1 VLEKVLNKDSTVFV
15 LLLFLALATGTALNI
30 YRLGHAADLW
40 QVLFGT
46 TYLNQDYQG
55 IAYDVDDWMCP
66 EEWWGRPVEKCW
78 VFVKSPYED
87 ICVGYYDKNY
97 EFHEVARGEKN
108 KWVPSSGFYIKP
120 GERVV
125 ILDYERCTRTAL
137 GHVQYY
143 LYYGTTTTTTTI
155 PSQCTEGWT
164 DDYRC
169 YGDMVQRKWRN
180 EDCTYEWR
188 NYKNC
193 NNMDGFYGERYCV
206 GRSVYQKYRD
216 YYCSNGKCKYYED
229 ERRVERCDYKCEN
242 GRCVEPTCEDECDYV
257 GQTKCENS
265 YKYTCGNYDDD
276 ECLEWGN
283 QEYCRFGC
291 NEEGTDCKVVPPPS
305 PPIEV
310 ILQIIKDLVNY
321 FINTLLGPVYKI
333 QPVGG
338 FRVVG

>member
-1 VLEKVLNKDSTVFV
+1 MLEKVLNKDSTVFV

-46 TYLNQDYQG
+46 TYLNQDYWG

-78 VFVKSPYED
+78 VFVKAKDENVCIKKFD
-87 ICVGYYDKNY
+87 IDLMDFKFIGIG
-97 EFHEVARGEKN
+97 RIG
-108 KWVPSSGFYIKP
+108 KWDPSEGIYLKP
-120 GERVV
+120 GEKVY
-125 ILDYERCTRTAL
+125 IFDYNCERLKTAD
-137 GHVQYY
+137 VQYY

-216 YYCSNGKCKYYED
+216 YYCSNGKCKYYEE

-305 PPIEV
+305 PPTEV
-310 ILQIIKDLVNY
+310 ILQIIRDLVNY